1 MKTLKILDSLL
12 DSYVGGGVFY
22 FHTEELIVNEVG
34 IKGTDLYICIA
45 SI

>member
-1 MKTLKILDSLL
+1 MW
-12 DSYVGGGVFY
+12 GGVLY

-34 IKGTDLYICIA
+34 IKVTDLYICNA